1 MKIIVLCI
9 LQQFV
14 PNCCGRKKKKAIFCS
29 QEYIQDISTEVFERE
44 KKGTDER
51 YSAFQLTRII
61 QGTE

>member
-14 PNCCGRKKKKAIFCS
+14 PNCCGRKKKKKKAICCS

-44 KKGTDER
+44 KKALMKDTQP
-51 YSAFQLTRII
+51 FN
-61 QGTE
+61 